1 MMRSPKSTFITAIIS
16 PARVLLAALAVS
28 GCSTFQS
35 GATPGGG
42 ASSPSAKAS
51 VSKRPGSGI
60 TVTSSAGLT
69 KAMHDRYGGKYLK
82 TLSFLQNNTAYTT
95 TGQEQKSQWY
105 KHMEVPG
112 KLRIAFLPA
121 SQKSGLVQVDDRV
134 ASFDNGIRVDFRPSV
149 NPTLLLTA
157 DVYVAPV
164 SAITRALDSLD
175 VDGEIIRSD
184 VWDGDP
190 VYVVGAKAGDST
202 SNQLWVDKDNLR
214 LVRFIQRSK
223 TGERTIVS
231 DIRVGGYKEIQGFD
245 VPTEFLVIRNGRPL
259 WREQYADVRVNE
271 EFPPGTF
278 DQARWHDIP
287 IPK

>member
-1 MMRSPKSTFITAIIS
+1 M
-16 PARVLLAALAVS
+16 
-28 GCSTFQS
+28 QS
-35 GATPGGG
+35 GATGATPATVATKPAPSKPGAGL
-42 ASSPSAKAS
+42 A
-51 VSKRPGSGI
+51 I
-60 TVTSSAGLT
+60 TSSSGLV

-82 TLSFLQNNTAYTT
+82 TMSFLQNNTAYTT

-105 KHMEVPG
+105 EHIEIPG

-149 NPTLLLTA
+149 NPLVLLTA

-164 SAITRALDSLD
+164 AAIIKGLDTLG
-175 VDGEIIRSD
+175 VDQETIRSD
-184 VWDGDP
+184 EWEGQA

-202 SNQLWVDKDNLR
+202 SNQMWVDKDNLR

-223 TGERTIVS
+223 AGDRTMLS
-231 DIRVGGYKEIQGFD
+231 DIRVSGYKEIQGFE
-245 VPTEFLVIRNGRPL
+245 VPTEFLVLRNGRPV
-259 WREQYADVRVNE
+259 WREVYADVRVNE
-271 EFPPGTF
+271 EFPPNTF
-278 DQARWHDIP
+278 DQAKWYDIP